1 MLRFFRQIRQSL
13 LPIIIGSE
21 KQDRPARKSCMLR
34 SNPINYSATR
44 KLLYTLILTIIIGC
58 SPNTRKNSVEVQQK
72 TFREIPENS
81 ILNLYDA
88 FGHDHKGLEK
98 DFGFSCI
105 INYRGKLILF
115 DSGTNADIFKQNVEA
130 LNIDL
135 SKIDIA
141 IASHSHFDH
150 INGFDYLLEVNPD
163 VPIYFPF
170 DMFWGANIPFDLS
183 GADSGVEDSLET
195 HMKYFGG
202 KYKDYQFKQTGRFWK
217 ANIAFIRE
225 STEIAPGISLIATTS
240 QNMGYFNRYPSL
252 EDCENCEAQ
261 NAKFAGLKEI
271 SLSLATERGEI
282 LFTGCSHSTVEKII
296 RKSME
301 YTNNAIEMVYGGY
314 HLLPY
319 DRRVL
324 TRLALRLK
332 DELGVRK
339 VAPAHCT
346 GHLAFKILR
355 DHYGENYLFAGLG
368 EITNF

>member
-1 MLRFFRQIRQSL
+1 MQ
-13 LPIIIGSE
+13 
-21 KQDRPARKSCMLR
+21 
-34 SNPINYSATR
+34 
-44 KLLYTLILTIIIGC
+44 KLLHIVILILIIGC
-58 SPNTRKNSVEVQQK
+58 SPNNPKDKARPEKKVY
-72 TFREIPENS
+72 REIEENS
-81 ILNLYDA
+81 IISLYDA
-88 FGHDHKGLEK
+88 FGNDHDGLEK

-115 DSGTNADIFKQNVEA
+115 DSGTNADIFRQNVEA

-135 SKIDIA
+135 SKIDMA

-150 INGFDYLLEVNPD
+150 INGFDHLLEVNPD

-170 DMFWGANIPFDLS
+170 DMFWGANIPFNLS
-183 GADSGVEDSLET
+183 GSDPGIEDSLEA

-202 KYKDYQFKQTGRFWK
+202 NYQEYQFRQTGRFWK
-217 ANIAFIRE
+217 ANIQFISE
-225 STEIAPGISLIATTS
+225 STKIAPGISLIATTS
-240 QNMGYFNRYPSL
+240 QNMGYFNSYPTL

-261 NAKFAGLKEI
+261 SAKFSGLEEI

-296 RKSME
+296 AGSVE
-301 YTNNAIEMVYGGY
+301 YTQNDIEMVYGGY

-319 DRRVL
+319 DRSEL

-332 DELGVRK
+332 NDLGVRK

-355 DHYGENYLFAGLG
+355 DHFGEDYLFAGLG
-368 EITNF
+368 EIINF